1 MTMSD
6 PIADMLTR
14 IRNANMRKHET
25 VDVPSSKMK
34 NAIADILYKEGY
46 IEKYELVQNGNFKD
60 IRITLKYAQDKS
72 VRIITGLKKI
82 SKPGLRVYAGKED
95 MPKVL
100 GGLGIAIISTNEG
113 IMTDKE
119 ARQRGIGG
127 EVLCFVW

>member
-14 IRNANMRKHET
+14 IRNANTAKHDT

-34 NAIADILYKEGY
+34 LAIANILLDEGY
-46 IEKYELVQNGNFKD
+46 IEKYDMVEDGVFKT
-60 IRITLKYAQDKS
+60 IRITLKYGADKNEK
-72 VRIITGLKKI
+72 IITGLKRI

-100 GGLGIAIISTNEG
+100 GGLGVAIVSTNQG
-113 IMTDKE
+113 VITDKK
-119 ARQRGIGG
+119 ARELNIGG
-127 EVLCFVW
+127 EVLAFIW